1 MYRFFAIFFCFVFS
15 FFLSGCAA
23 PVAMIWLMQDIQ
35 ATADK
40 GIEVES
46 EEFEFEV
53 DDPYII
59 SVYVENAKGEEDYYI
74 YASEY
79 NSIRIILPEG
89 VDANDLELT
98 TSAGTIERTKEDSTL
113 YRLFVKEPNLT
124 LEITATDKK
133 TGAQGFLITETIEL
147 SAPTLGFK
155 DFSTGEISAED
166 IKKHGQLI
174 LFHDENN
181 PSICLCKG
189 FKLTRVPAVGN
200 KISVNNKSEIFDPE
214 VKSLLS
220 KAAKGDIYIFD
231 QIIISCNGNLADDKA
246 STLVYIIK

>member
-1 MYRFFAIFFCFVFS
+1 M
-15 FFLSGCAA
+15 SGCAA
-23 PVAMIWLMQDIQ
+23 PVAMIWLMQDIHS
-35 ATADK
+35 TADK

-166 IKKHGQLI
+166 IKKQGQLI

-181 PSICLCKG
+181 RSICLCKG

-200 KISVNNKSEIFDPE
+200 KISVNNKSEIFDQE
-214 VKSLLS
+214 VKLLLS

-231 QIIISCNGNLADDKA
+231 EIIISCNGNLADDKA
-246 STLVYIIK
+246 STLVYIIN

>member
-1 MYRFFAIFFCFVFS
+1 MYRFFAIFFCLVFTI
-15 FFLSGCAA
+15 FLSGCAA

-40 GIEVES
+40 GIEMES

-113 YRLFVKEPNLT
+113 YRLFVKEPYLT

-155 DFSTGEISAED
+155 DFRTGEISAED
-166 IKKHGQLI
+166 IKKQGQLI

-181 PSICLCKG
+181 RSICLCKG
-189 FKLTRVPAVGN
+189 FRMTRVPVVGN
-200 KISVNNKSEIFDPE
+200 KISINNKSEIFDLE

-220 KAAKGDIYIFD
+220 KGAKGDIYIFD
-231 QIIISCNGNLADDKA
+231 EIIISCNGNLADDKA

>member
-1 MYRFFAIFFCFVFS
+1 MYRFFAIFFCLVFT

-23 PVAMIWLMQDIQ
+23 PATLIWLMQD
-35 ATADK
+35 ANSDK
-40 GIEVES
+40 VTLVEL
-46 EEFEFEV
+46 EEFEFEEEEE
-53 DDPYII
+53 DIYTIGM
-59 SVYVENAKGEEDYYI
+59 YVENASGEEEYYV

-79 NSIRIILPEG
+79 NSIRINLPEG

-133 TGAQGFLITETIEL
+133 TGSQGFLITETIKL
-147 SAPTLGFK
+147 SIPTLGFK

-166 IKKHGQLI
+166 IKKQGQFI
-174 LFHDENN
+174 LFYNEHNR
-181 PSICLCKG
+181 SICLCKG
-189 FKLTRVPAVGN
+189 FRMTRVPVIGN
-200 KISVNNKSEIFDPE
+200 KLSVVNKSEIFDQE

-231 QIIISCNGNLADDKA
+231 EIIISCNGNLADDKA